1 MDELYPNHWAS
12 YIFIIR
18 LKISLNSSTIYCT
31 TFKKTS
37 PKIRFSMQWNITY
50 LSRAE
55 KWLNTLNREKLKS
68 LAKEIKLLQLC
79 GNELR

>member
-1 MDELYPNHWAS
+1 
-12 YIFIIR
+12 
-18 LKISLNSSTIYCT
+18 
-31 TFKKTS
+31 
-37 PKIRFSMQWNITY
+37 MQWNITY